1 MVGVRVSSHPIAR
14 ELAQRIGEPIVATSA
29 NVSGSPAAVSPND
42 CDQAGLIGV
51 SGMIDS
57 GLLTGGA
64 STVIGL
70 SSGGFEV
77 FREGPISRE
86 EIEQAW
92 SELRARP

>member
-1 MVGVRVSSHPIAR
+1 MCREVRRSVAR
-14 ELAQRIGEPIVATSA
+14 RLRPG
-29 NVSGSPAAVSPND
+29 
-42 CDQAGLIGV
+42 GLIGV
-51 SGMIDS
+51 SGLVDS

-77 FREGPISRE
+77 FREGPISTE